1 MLERTTVTKIFAYPV
16 IVFAIMAIILS
27 SRAAASTPDLATR
40 LPETTISGLNNV
52 LDVAM
57 TGAES
62 LQMRE
67 FIEQD
72 YEGRRLVAAA
82 PKKLQLR
89 GNLNFRKEY
98 DFERDENELGER
110 LAYSLALSKTLYHWG
125 TLEAN
130 RKKGEL
136 NLEMEELNTF
146 ETYRKLALD
155 VRRRY
160 LQIVVANRDLE
171 FKQKT
176 LDRRR
181 ATLELEQKGLDSG
194 TASVVQ
200 VYNLELQANAAE
212 LDLLRAENGFQ
223 DQVDTLARLVGSDP
237 RAIIDYLP
245 VEVPEPATLDEE
257 QIASLSALFEQGV
270 SQNMSIEQRR
280 KSIDYYQEDL
290 HVARQRNKPNFGV
303 SFGVTQFELD
313 EVGRNRAEEILFGGI
328 TMSWNIFDSGTTK
341 GSIVSAMA
349 RIEQMKQLF
358 ETAKSNYLFELE
370 QAQKLLDLNRRILD
384 RDEEALKQARKRI
397 GEMQTEIDEGRAAE
411 SSLENVIVSLASQEV
426 RTNRSRSEYHDALA
440 NMTSMLG
447 LDPFAQKF
455 IEKRT
460 QSRSMPTSTE

>member
-1 MLERTTVTKIFAYPV
+1 MLERTILTKTLANNLIGLA
-16 IVFAIMAIILS
+16 AIAMIIA
-27 SRAAASTPDLATR
+27 SRAAASAPDLAAR
-40 LPETTISGLNNV
+40 LPETTINGLNSV

-67 FIEQD
+67 FVEQD
-72 YEGRRLVAAA
+72 FEGRRMVAAA
-82 PKKLQLR
+82 PRKLQLR
-89 GNLNFRKEY
+89 GSLNYRKEQ
-98 DFERDENELGER
+98 DFERDEDDLGER
-110 LAYSLALSKTLYHWG
+110 LAYSLVLSKTLYHWG
-125 TLEAN
+125 ALEAN
-130 RKKGEL
+130 RRKGEL
-136 NLEMEELNTF
+136 SLEMEELNTF

-160 LQIVVANRDLE
+160 LQLVVANRDLE

-181 ATLELEQKGLDSG
+181 ATLELEQKRLDSG

-212 LDLLRAENGFQ
+212 LDLLRADNGFQ
-223 DQVDTLARLVGSDP
+223 DQVDTLARLIGSDP
-237 RAIIDYLP
+237 QAIIDSLP
-245 VEVPEPATLDEE
+245 AEVPEPATLDEQ
-257 QIASLSALFEQGV
+257 QINSLNKLFEQGV
-270 SQNMSIEQRR
+270 SKNMSIEQRR

-290 HVARQRNKPNFGV
+290 HVARQRTKPKFGV

-313 EVGRNRAEEILFGGI
+313 EVGRNRAEEILFGGV
-328 TMSWNIFDSGTTK
+328 TVSWNIFDSGTTK
-341 GSIVSAMA
+341 GSVVSAMA

-370 QAQKLLDLNRRILD
+370 QAQKLLDLNRRILE

-411 SSLENVIVSLASQEV
+411 SSLENVVVSLASQEV
-426 RTNRSRSEYHDALA
+426 RTNRSRSEYHNALA
-440 NMTSMLG
+440 NMTSLLG

-460 QSRSMPTSTE
+460 QSYTLTQSP